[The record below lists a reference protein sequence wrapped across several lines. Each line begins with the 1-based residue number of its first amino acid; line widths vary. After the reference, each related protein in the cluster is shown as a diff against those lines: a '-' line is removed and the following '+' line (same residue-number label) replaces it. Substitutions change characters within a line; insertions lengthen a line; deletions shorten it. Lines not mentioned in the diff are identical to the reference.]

1 MENLGLN
8 QAKVEKP
15 HAYFREPHE
24 VLVDPALSKAQ
35 QSDILRTLEQDARQ
49 MSVASDEGMAGGE
62 PTNLHDVL
70 ETRDSLEL
78 PPVAQAYDL
87 VLNDLR
93 ARLTAASP
101 GDARTL
107 IELGLT
113 AVEAIVR
120 SPVPH
125 PIVNA
130 IGTGNAG
137 RPDPKAAAEIDDE
150 IEREKLDP

>member
-93 ARLTAASP
+93 ARLTA
-101 GDARTL
+101 
-107 IELGLT
+107 
-113 AVEAIVR
+113 VEAIVR